1 MIPDEYVTQ
10 LREMV
15 AAFDVAAREYN
26 IAKDQLLDKAEDYEI
41 AANALAVSIEMLL
54 ALNHDDPPQDAAA
67 TERQE

>member
-54 ALNHDDPPQDAAA
+54 ALNHDDPPHDAAA
-67 TERQE
+67 TEEQR

>member
-1 MIPDEYVTQ
+1 MISDEYVTQ

-54 ALNHDDPPQDAAA
+54 ALNHDDPPHDAAA
-67 TERQE
+67 TEEQR